1 MARFNI
7 APTKSNLLAL
17 KQQLA
22 FAEEGYDLLEQKRQI
37 LVFELMSRLGRI
49 QAVERRV
56 AETFRR
62 AFAVL
67 REAVLD
73 IGVEAVDR
81 AALGVRRDHGL
92 KLAEQH
98 LMGMKIPRVTMLN
111 APVSVQFGV
120 SGTSAN
126 TDLAMRRFV
135 EALPLLAELAELEN
149 AVLRLARE
157 LRKTQR
163 RCNALSRIF
172 IPAYRETSAY
182 IAGTLEERERESL
195 TIQKMIR
202 NRLAESLSEEK
213 FQQWHLLDM
222 DPADIHHQNF
232 HAPNQRP

>member
-1 MARFNI
+1 MARLNI

-17 KQQLA
+17 KRQLA

-37 LVFELMSRLGRI
+37 LILELMNRLGRI
-49 QAVERRV
+49 QAVERRA
-56 AETFRR
+56 AETFQR
-62 AFAVL
+62 AFAAL
-67 REAVLD
+67 REAALD
-73 IGVEAVDR
+73 IGTEALDR
-81 AALGVRRDHGL
+81 AALGVRTNRPL
-92 KLAEQH
+92 NLADQH
-98 LMGMKIPRVTMLN
+98 LMGMKIPRVTLEME
-111 APVSVQFGV
+111 PVSMPFGV

-126 TDLAMRRFV
+126 TDVARRRFV

-172 IPAYRETSAY
+172 IPAYRETVAY

-202 NRLAESLSEEK
+202 NRLAESLAMGK
-213 FQQWHLLDM
+213 G
-222 DPADIHHQNF
+222 N
-232 HAPNQRP
+232 